1 MGTANEPWKKWEG
14 KLVDG
19 KFPLQKWLGGS
30 DHSAV
35 FLTQGSGGSSLRAV
49 IKLIP
54 ADNGDSVDHRSRWAE
69 SAKVHNPHLIR
80 LFGDGRC
87 EIDGIPLLYVVMEY
101 AEENLAEVLP
111 LRALTAA
118 EVSEMLQPAAEAL
131 AALHRAGFVHSCIK
145 PSNVMA
151 VDNRLKLSVDGLR
164 RSGDRGNAPAIN
176 LYDAPEV
183 STVGFSAAA
192 DIWSLGMT
200 LLAALTQNE
209 PKGEARQVTVPQA
222 IPQPLR
228 RILETCLQ
236 ADPAQRCTVN
246 DILKEFSTQPAPPQG
261 RVDAT
266 RVEPQSPQKTP
277 MRWIVVAIVLA
288 ALFFAAWIG
297 GKVMH
302 RHAAA
307 PASETPSVNPQSGDN
322 SNQQSPAPFSGKS
335 SSATESPATQGSARG
350 SVIHQVLPEVSQGAQ
365 RTIRGRIK
373 VNVKVAVNDSG
384 NVAEAILVT
393 AGPSKYFASR
403 ALAAARQWKFN
414 PPQINGKATT
424 SQWILRFQFGR
435 TSTQMFPEE
444 IKP

>member
-1 MGTANEPWKKWEG
+1 MESSLYKSGW
-14 KLVDG
+14 
-19 KFPLQKWLGGS
+19 GGRIIAPYFS
-30 DHSAV
+30 PKR
-35 FLTQGSGGSSLRAV
+35 SGGSSLRAV

-69 SAKVHNPHLIR
+69 GAKVHNPHLIR

-131 AALHRAGFVHSCIK
+131 AALHHAGFVHSCIK

-164 RSGDRGNAPAIN
+164 RSWRPRQQAPAID

-222 IPQPLR
+222 IPEPLR
-228 RILETCLQ
+228 RILENCLQ

-246 DILKEFSTQPAPPQG
+246 DILKEFSTQPAPTQG

-277 MRWIVVAIVLA
+277 KRWIVVAIVLA

-307 PASETPSVNPQSGDN
+307 PASETPAVNPQSGDN
-322 SNQQSPAPFSGKS
+322 S
-335 SSATESPATQGSARG
+335 
-350 SVIHQVLPEVSQGAQ
+350 
-365 RTIRGRIK
+365 
-373 VNVKVAVNDSG
+373 
-384 NVAEAILVT
+384 
-393 AGPSKYFASR
+393 
-403 ALAAARQWKFN
+403 
-414 PPQINGKATT
+414 
-424 SQWILRFQFGR
+424 
-435 TSTQMFPEE
+435 
-444 IKP
+444 